1 MVIQFKTE
9 LSDRYHV
16 VRSLGEGGMGETFLA
31 EDTQMPSGRLCVVK
45 RLKAQ
50 TDQPA
55 AQKMIEDRF
64 QREAAILEDLSR
76 GCQQIPD
83 LYAYFIQDESFY
95 LVQEWVD
102 GQTLLEKVQHHGV
115 LSEAATKTILG
126 SLLHVLDFVHSKGIV
141 HRDVKPENIILRQ
154 ADELPFLIDFGA
166 VRETMGTVL
175 NSQGNPSKS
184 IVIGTPGFMPSE
196 QAVGRP
202 VYGSDLYSL
211 GLTGIY
217 LLTGHLPQELDTDPQ
232 SGALV
237 WRQYAPQVSPSL
249 ANWLDRAIQA
259 HPRDRFASARDM
271 LAALQAP
278 DGQTATLASL
288 PASSPTVLSNL
299 PPQTPAHAATGSATV
314 LSATHPGQPTML
326 SAPPTY
332 PPAGTMQPSPNPY
345 ASPPTQPPKQGMDD
359 WLKAIIVGVV
369 VGGSILGG
377 MLLTRSQL
385 SPQTTASPETKTD
398 ATATDTTATDATAT
412 GTGTT
417 NSATTTTPTQTPSI
431 TVAPAVSP
439 RTNVAPAPSA
449 AVAPTPATPTSAI
462 TKNMARELV
471 NNWQVSKR
479 DIFAP
484 PFSFA
489 LLTQFN
495 TDDLYRRNSGSVE
508 WLRDNGA
515 HYEYASQSVDSVE
528 SFSANGDQAT
538 IDVVLTE
545 SRKLYKNGRLVQDE
559 NTAYDT
565 RLVRYEMRV
574 DGGQLKLT
582 DYNTLRVI
590 RSSN

>member
-1 MVIQFKTE
+1 MVSQVKTE

-50 TDQPA
+50 SDQPS
-55 AQKMIEDRF
+55 AQKLIEDRF

-83 LYAYFIQDESFY
+83 LYAYFIQDENFY

-102 GQTLLEKVQHHGV
+102 GQTLLEKIQRDGVQ
-115 LSEAATKTILG
+115 SEAATKTILG

-202 VYGSDLYSL
+202 VYGSNLYSL

-259 HPRDRFASARDM
+259 HPRDRFGSAREM

-278 DGQTATLASL
+278 NGQAATMASL
-288 PASSPTVLSNL
+288 PTGSPTVLSHL
-299 PPQTPAHAATGSATV
+299 PPQTPVHATASSATV
-314 LSATHPGQPTML
+314 LSAANPVQPTML

-332 PPAGTMQPSPNPY
+332 PPTEAMQHPPSHY
-345 ASPPTQPPKQGMDD
+345 ASPPTQPPNQGMDD

-385 SPQTTASPETKTD
+385 SPQTTASPET
-398 ATATDTTATDATAT
+398 TT
-412 GTGTT
+412 
-417 NSATTTTPTQTPSI
+417 SSTTTDSTESTAAVPSPVTRPPDTHTFDPALAGQSSNPSTVKQSLPQEIGWIWIGSVNNSQGLYTYGEPLLSTHQPVTITPSVVPSPGEEI
-431 TVAPAVSP
+431 VIKTRVNLRNMVPQPPNFSLGDKVRVVYPGETFTVI
-439 RTNVAPAPSA
+439 R
-449 AVAPTPATPTSAI
+449 
-462 TKNMARELV
+462 
-471 NNWQVSKR
+471 
-479 DIFAP
+479 
-484 PFSFA
+484 
-489 LLTQFN
+489 
-495 TDDLYRRNSGSVE
+495 VE
-508 WLRDNGA
+508 GF
-515 HYEYASQSVDSVE
+515 V
-528 SFSANGDQAT
+528 
-538 IDVVLTE
+538 
-545 SRKLYKNGRLVQDE
+545 
-559 NTAYDT
+559 
-565 RLVRYEMRV
+565 
-574 DGGQLKLT
+574 
-582 DYNTLRVI
+582 DYNSDDSRTRI
-590 RSSN
+590 WAAIH